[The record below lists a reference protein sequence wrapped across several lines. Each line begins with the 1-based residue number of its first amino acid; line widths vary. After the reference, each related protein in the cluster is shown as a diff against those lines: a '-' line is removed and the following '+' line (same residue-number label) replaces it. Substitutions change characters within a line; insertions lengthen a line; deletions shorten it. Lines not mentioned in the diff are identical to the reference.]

1 MTPRAKAFLAIG
13 GVLVGVN
20 VVVALVNGVL
30 GSSPGGPTSS
40 SYATGR
46 DGLAGYASLL
56 GRAGHPVSRLR
67 TPLGDANL
75 DPRDTIVVLDA
86 NGVTREDASALRTFV
101 RDGGRLVG
109 GGEDPSRWLSV
120 AVPSAPAWGSLR
132 ARTPQPL
139 VPVPE
144 TEGVDRVTGGSTGSW
159 TTDGQSLPVL
169 ADRRRSLLSIAGEGK
184 GRVLL
189 LASSGPLQ
197 NEHLAQ
203 ADNARLG
210 IALAGA
216 PTRRVVFA
224 ESYHG
229 YGTSSGLGA
238 IPWAWKVTLSLALLA
253 AIVLMVARG
262 RRLRATRAR
271 CA

>member
-1 MTPRAKAFLAIG
+1 MP
-13 GVLVGVN
+13 
-20 VVVALVNGVL
+20 
-30 GSSPGGPTSS
+30 
-40 SYATGR
+40 
-46 DGLAGYASLL
+46 
-56 GRAGHPVSRLR
+56 
-67 TPLGDANL
+67 
-75 DPRDTIVVLDA
+75 
-86 NGVTREDASALRTFV
+86 
-101 RDGGRLVG
+101 
-109 GGEDPSRWLSV
+109 
-120 AVPSAPAWGSLR
+120 
-132 ARTPQPL
+132 
-139 VPVPE
+139 
-144 TEGVDRVTGGSTGSW
+144 
-159 TTDGQSLPVL
+159 SLPVL

-238 IPWAWKVTLSLALLA
+238 IPWAWKVTLSLGSAGGN
-253 AIVLMVARG
+253 RPDG
-262 RRLRATRAR
+262 RPGSPLRATRAR